1 MATILDQIV
10 EAKRASLEKAMAET
24 PLAELER
31 RIADA
36 PPAVDFASALRG
48 DDIRLIAE
56 VKKASPSAGCFA
68 RTSTPRGWRQPTR
81 RAARRPSRA

>member
-10 EAKRASLEKAMAET
+10 EAKRASLERAMSET

-36 PPAVDFASALRG
+36 PPAVDFRVGA
-48 DDIRLIAE
+48 
-56 VKKASPSAGCFA
+56 AG
-68 RTSTPRGWRQPTR
+68 R
-81 RAARRPSRA
+81 